1 MATYTLDNS
10 SGELAAILDTVN
22 RIGGF
27 QTTDPDSDFY
37 DAGLTSVMALPLLL
51 ELETQ
56 FGVSIPDDRF
66 ISARTARDLQQI
78 IFDLRKG

>member
-10 SGELAAILDTVN
+10 SGELAAILDMVN
-22 RIGGF
+22 RIGGI